1 MKIWIY
7 IDGQQQG
14 PYTLEEL
21 LDKPVTE
28 NTKVWFEGLPKW
40 YPAGYLEEMRPLFDG
55 SLLKA
60 KQNVEPEEP
69 QVSEVKVTETA
80 EEPETHHEAEPT
92 VGYDPDSARETV
104 EVSETVVETE
114 PVSAYAPGRRYI
126 PRSNPSEPCPPTHI
140 GWTVFLTICCCS
152 PVSLAGLIASIC
164 VSSFYSAGNVEK
176 ARKAS
181 TIAEWLIMIAIALG
195 LIPCVLMGIL
205 VGD

>member
-60 KQNVEPEEP
+60 KENVEPVEP
-69 QVSEVKVTETA
+69 QVSEPGEVTEVV
-80 EEPETHHEAEPT
+80 EEAHHEAEPT
-92 VGYDPDSARETV
+92 AGYEPEAERETV

-126 PRSNPSEPCPPTHI
+126 PRSNPEEPCPPTHI

-152 PVSLAGLIASIC
+152 PVSVAALIASIC
-164 VSSFYSAGNVEK
+164 VSSFYSSGNVAK

-181 TIAEWLIMIAIALG
+181 TVAEWLIMIAIALG
-195 LIPCVLMGIL
+195 LIPCMLMGIL
-205 VGD
+205 IGD

>member
-60 KQNVEPEEP
+60 KQNVESEEQ
-69 QVSEVKVTETA
+69 QVSEA
-80 EEPETHHEAEPT
+80 EVATDTPSEEQAAHHEAESEP
-92 VGYDPDSARETV
+92 GSECAGETEV
-104 EVSETVVETE
+104 VSETVVETE

-152 PVSLAGLIASIC
+152 PLSLAGLIASIC